1 MAQASRIF
9 DRERTR
15 HAREETGSDDPGL
28 GPARKLS
35 RDRRFRFGDW
45 EGEMKLWNY
54 GHVSGYLRWAK
65 AAFALVNAGGQVSIR
80 RWDDPIGLDEFR
92 RKFCEALNN
101 RINLKGGRDLR
112 NVLNHRGRRARKFD
126 QDYETG
132 FYRDQR
138 RVRDIILTRLR
149 VYQFET
155 REVRAR
161 FGHLLATH
169 EED

>member
-1 MAQASRIF
+1 
-9 DRERTR
+9 
-15 HAREETGSDDPGL
+15 
-28 GPARKLS
+28 
-35 RDRRFRFGDW
+35 
-45 EGEMKLWNY
+45 MKLWDY
-54 GHVSGYLRWAK
+54 KHVDGYLRWAK
-65 AAFALVNAGGQVSIR
+65 AAFAFAKAGGRVR
-80 RWDDPIGLDEFR
+80 LHRWDEPIGLDEFR
-92 RKFCEALNN
+92 REFRRALNK

-112 NVLNHRGRRARKFD
+112 SVLNHNGRRARKFD
-126 QDYETG
+126 QDYETS

-161 FGHLLATH
+161 FGHLLASH